1 MNTPDLKSDLT
12 RAIEQDRALYA
23 AGYRA
28 GLEQG
33 RAEVSCPHIH
43 PQIAASVREMFAGW
57 DGEQAAH
64 RRSVERFRAE
74 QRQGVTSR

>member
-1 MNTPDLKSDLT
+1 MTTTDLKSELT
-12 RAIEQDRALYA
+12 RSVEQDRALYA

-33 RAEVSCPHIH
+33 RLEVSCPHIH

-64 RRSVERFRAE
+64 RRSVERFRAD
-74 QRQGVTSR
+74 RQQEVTA